1 MAKKKESSQERTDTS
16 FASSLIDAINAKYK
30 KDIGTVA
37 YKLEDSTL
45 APTNVSD
52 FVSTGCTTLDM
63 AISNRENGGYPV
75 GKIVELIGLEQ
86 SGKSLLA
93 AHAIKETQKK
103 GGIGIIIDTESAVSK
118 EFLSA
123 IGVDLKKNFVYVQHE
138 VIEDVFSSVETIVEQ
153 MRASNKDVIVT
164 IVVDSVMGA
173 STKDEIEGNYDKDG
187 WATQK
192 AIIISKAM
200 RKLTNLLGREK
211 ILLIFTNQL
220 RQNLQARPG
229 MGDSYTTSGGKAI
242 GFHSSIRVKL
252 VKKGKIQGPEKD
264 LPLGITTE
272 AEIIKNRIGPPHRK
286 ASFNIMYNSGID
298 DVSSIMD
305 FLKDKGIATSSGA
318 WYTYKY
324 CNRETGE
331 IIEEIR
337 FQRKDFHNKLFSR
350 EEIRKDILSNISDY
364 YITTYIKRDGSDEG
378 DSTPFIHIEETE
390 DDN

>member
-1 MAKKKESSQERTDTS
+1 
-16 FASSLIDAINAKYK
+16 
-30 KDIGTVA
+30 
-37 YKLEDSTL
+37 
-45 APTNVSD
+45 
-52 FVSTGCTTLDM
+52 M

-138 VIEDVFSSVETIVEQ
+138 VIEDVFSSVETIIEQ

-272 AEIIKNRIGPPHRK
+272 A
-286 ASFNIMYNSGID
+286 
-298 DVSSIMD
+298 
-305 FLKDKGIATSSGA
+305 
-318 WYTYKY
+318 
-324 CNRETGE
+324 
-331 IIEEIR
+331 
-337 FQRKDFHNKLFSR
+337 
-350 EEIRKDILSNISDY
+350 
-364 YITTYIKRDGSDEG
+364 
-378 DSTPFIHIEETE
+378 
-390 DDN
+390 